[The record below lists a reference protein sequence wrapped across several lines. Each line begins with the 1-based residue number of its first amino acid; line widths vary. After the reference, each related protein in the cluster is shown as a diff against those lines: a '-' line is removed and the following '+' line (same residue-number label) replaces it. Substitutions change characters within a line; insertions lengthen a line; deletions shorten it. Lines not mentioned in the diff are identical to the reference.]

1 MIKRLDNIT
10 KRIIEENKDDET
22 ITCQCGIS
30 TTGIAHIG
38 NFRELIITYLV
49 AENLKLNGKNV
60 RLVLSFDDFDRF
72 KKVPKVLRGLV
83 KLIFGV
89 K

>member
-1 MIKRLDNIT
+1 MFKWLEDIT
-10 KRIIEENKDDET
+10 DKILEENINKET

-49 AENLKLNGKNV
+49 SERLKQKGKNV
-60 RLVLSFDDFDRF
+60 KLLLSFDDFDRF
-72 KKVPKVLRGLV
+72 KKVPKSVP
-83 KLIFGV
+83 K
-89 K
+89 